1 MDLVTMGE
9 TGSISSIYLC
19 EKLVESS
26 MLLERWKQ
34 WAKQYGSL
42 INEKSFDELT
52 VDTESF
58 FKVESK

>member
-9 TGSISSIYLC
+9 
-19 EKLVESS
+19 KLLESNL
-26 MLLERWKQ
+26 LLERWVQ

-42 INEKSFDELT
+42 INEKSFDELK
-52 VDTESF
+52 VDTERF